1 MPVLEYTKTGAPQT
15 PICPHSKLDSTAL
28 DGSALGGSALGG
40 SALGGGT
47 L

>member
-1 MPVLEYTKTGAPQT
+1 MLVLERTQTGALQT
-15 PICPHSKLDSTAL
+15 PICPHSKLGST
-28 DGSALGGSALGG
+28 ALGG